1 MKLNPGRFSL
11 FIITFSL
18 LILSDH
24 LTPLLAQENRLLEK
38 NYTKKEYRIEMRDG
52 IKLFTAV
59 FSPKDTSE
67 KYPIII
73 WRTPYNI
80 GPYSEDKFPV
90 RRSGW
95 QHFIEEKYII
105 VFQDVRGMFMSEG
118 EYENV
123 RPYLPEKKSDK
134 QVDES
139 SDAYDTVDWLVK
151 NIPSNNGNVGFWGIS
166 YPGFYAAMAGID
178 AHPAVKAISP
188 QAPIADW
195 FGNDDWHHNGAFAL
209 ASGVPFISVFGVVR
223 EGFVQDWTEGFN
235 FGTMDGYNF
244 YLNLGPLP
252 NVNKNYFHHKIPFW
266 DSLMTHGTYDYF
278 WKAKNTLPHFN
289 NIKPAVLVVG
299 GWFDAE
305 NLYGAL
311 HTYSSIEEKNP
322 DNKNYFVMGP
332 WFHGGW
338 VRSDGRSLGDIKFG
352 SETGKFY
359 VENIELAFFNYY
371 LKRKGE
377 LNLPKAYIFETGS
390 NKWQKFNSWPPE
402 NTKSISLY
410 LNENHSLSFNQQ
422 PTTNLPARL
431 AAKPRAGKAGN
442 QTPDKYD
449 EYISDPF
456 KPVPYTKKIVTEYP
470 KDYMVED
477 QRFAASRTDV
487 LVYETEVLDSNI
499 TIAGNLTV
507 DLYVSTSGTDAD
519 WVVKLID
526 VFPADSDSSGGVIYS
541 EYEMMVRGNILRG
554 KFRESLE
561 NPVPFTPGEV
571 TNIKFDLLD
580 VNHTFKK
587 GHRIMVQIQS
597 SWFPLF
603 DRNPQKFV
611 DIYNA
616 EEDDFQK
623 AVQRVY
629 FSEKYPSRIILN
641 GISN

>member
-1 MKLNPGRFSL
+1 MKRRNSYLLFISL
-11 FIITFSL
+11 FFLITILDYFS
-18 LILSDH
+18 
-24 LTPLLAQENRLLEK
+24 TALAQENKFLEE

-59 FSPKDTSE
+59 YSPKDHSE

-80 GPYSEDKFPV
+80 GPYGEDKFPNR
-90 RRSGW
+90 RRSW

-118 EYENV
+118 EFVNV
-123 RPYLPEKKSDK
+123 RPYIPNKKSK
-134 QVDES
+134 KVVDES

-151 NIPSNNGNVGFWGIS
+151 NIPNNNGNAGFWGIS
-166 YPGFYAAMAGID
+166 YPGFYAAMAAID
-178 AHPAVKAISP
+178 AHPAVKAVSP

-209 ASGVPFISVFGVVR
+209 AGGLPFMSVFGVVR
-223 EGFVQDWTEGFN
+223 EGLVQDWTEGFN

-289 NIKPAVLVVG
+289 NIKPAALVVG

-311 HTYSSIEEKNP
+311 HTYSSIEEKNT
-322 DNKNYFVMGP
+322 DKKNYFVMGP

-338 VRSDGRSLGDIKFG
+338 VRTDGSSLGDIKFG
-352 SETGKFY
+352 SETGNFY

-377 LNLPKAYIFETGS
+377 LNLPKVYVFETGS
-390 NKWQKFNSWPPE
+390 NKWMKYDSWPPE
-402 NTKSISLY
+402 NTKTVSLY
-410 LNENHSLSFNQQ
+410 LNDNHSLSFNI
-422 PTTNLPARL
+422 PGSKNIFE
-431 AAKPRAGKAGN
+431 
-442 QTPDKYD
+442 

-456 KPVPYTKKIVTEYP
+456 KPVPYTKKIVTDYP

-499 TIAGNLTV
+499 TIAGNLTA

-561 NPVPFTPGEV
+561 NPIPFTPGEV

-616 EEDDFQK
+616 KEDDFQK

-641 GISN
+641 GIFN